1 MIINIAVCDDEQNFL
16 DTIQKELF
24 QLANA
29 LNITIET
36 YLYTDGNKVVDLIYN
51 NKEDFDILFL
61 DIDMPDIS
69 GLEVAKKI
77 RKSESDII
85 LIFISSHEQ
94 YVFDSIEYNPFRY
107 IRKNMIEKELPIAL
121 RAAYLRIKET
131 VDEYIVA
138 KTEDSEVKIKYS
150 DIMYFETLARKVE
163 IHLSNGK
170 VFAVRKTIKELYEE
184 LKDSNF
190 IRIHSGAIVNAKY
203 IDEFSNY
210 DITLDNGEV
219 LIVSRRQLKEVK
231 TTLTKY
237 WGGKV

>member
-1 MIINIAVCDDEQNFL
+1 MQINIAICDDEQNSL
-16 DTIQKELF
+16 EIIQKELYK
-24 QLANA
+24 ASEN

-36 YLYTDGNKVVDLIYN
+36 YMYADGNKVVDLIYN
-51 NKEDFDILFL
+51 DKEDVDILFL
-61 DIDMPDIS
+61 DIDMPYIS
-69 GLEVAKKI
+69 GLEVAKKL
-77 RKSESDII
+77 REKDSDII
-85 LIFISSHEQ
+85 LIFISAHEQ

-107 IRKNMIEKELPIAL
+107 IRKNRIEKELPIAL
-121 RAAYLRIKET
+121 KAACSRIEENM
-131 VDEYIVA
+131 DEYIVA
-138 KTEDSEVKIKYS
+138 KTEDSEVKIKHS
-150 DIMYFETLARKVE
+150 DIMYFETVVRKVE

-190 IRIHSGAIVNAKY
+190 IRIHSGGIVNAKY

-237 WGGKV
+237 WGGRV

>member
-1 MIINIAVCDDEQNFL
+1 MIC
-16 DTIQKELF
+16 
-24 QLANA
+24 
-29 LNITIET
+29 
-36 YLYTDGNKVVDLIYN
+36 N
-51 NKEDFDILFL
+51 NKEDLDILLL
-61 DIDMPDIS
+61 DIDMPEIT

-77 RKSESDII
+77 REAHSDII
-85 LIFISSHEQ
+85 LIFVSSHEQ

-107 IRKNMIEKELPIAL
+107 IRKNRIEKELPIAL
-121 RAAYLRIKET
+121 KAAYSRIEET

-138 KTEDSEVKIKYS
+138 KAEDSEVKIKYS
-150 DIMYFETLARKVE
+150 DIMYFETVARKVE

-190 IRIHSGAIVNAKY
+190 IRIHSGGIVNAKY

>member
-1 MIINIAVCDDEQNFL
+1 MQINIAICDDEQNSL
-16 DTIQKELF
+16 KIIQKELYK
-24 QLANA
+24 ASEN

-36 YLYTDGNKVVDLIYN
+36 YMYTDGNKVVDLIYN
-51 NKEDFDILFL
+51 DKDNFDILFL

-69 GLEVAKKI
+69 GLEVAKKL
-77 RKSESDII
+77 REKGSDII
-85 LIFISSHEQ
+85 LIFISAHEQ

-107 IRKNMIEKELPIAL
+107 IRKNRIEKELPIAL
-121 RAAYLRIKET
+121 KAAYSRIEET

-138 KTEDSEVKIKYS
+138 KTEDSEVKIKHS
-150 DIMYFETLARKVE
+150 DIMYFETVARKVE

-190 IRIHSGAIVNAKY
+190 IRIHSGGIVNAKY

-237 WGGKV
+237 WGGRV